1 MGTKE
6 LSSAKKVAAANKRSL
21 SNLEARNGT
30 PGEVDP
36 RFASAEW
43 DPRFSRVP
51 KKAKKAIND
60 ERFQQE
66 LKTNPGFR
74 SSSAPVDRFGRPKRK
89 GPKLDKSLQEIA
101 ERSDESSSESEDE
114 ITAAIRELPQQ
125 VPRYEDSSD
134 DSDVDNE
141 LFPKEDEEVEDI
153 PRGQATCRLAV
164 MGLDW
169 SSTRAVDI
177 FASLDSFCP
186 PGKRVEFVEVHPS
199 KFGLERLA
207 IEAKLGPQVVRKGDL
222 DVVEEAQKQ
231 KLIVNGEGNS
241 EKGKHNDL
249 GFDDEDEEESD
260 DDLDD
265 SDAED
270 HDEELWKSQMALRK
284 YEEERLKYYYGV
296 VQFEDVKSADAV
308 YEQCDGVEYAQSGR
322 AFDLRFIPDD
332 MVIETKPRDRAD
344 KLPERYAPPNV
355 TPSSLNNSHVKLSW
369 DVDDPD
375 RVVLKKKAIGKHELD
390 EENLKAYLAGSS
402 DEDEDE
408 GKPSASDIE
417 KKRRLLLGAVE
428 EEKAAGDDDMDMEI
442 TFEPG
447 MLEKGEEIVKKKLA
461 REEHRDETPWQA
473 RLRRQE
479 ERKAEKRRKRKEGLA
494 SKGIEGDTETADG
507 DGNNDDNV
515 DNPTFDSDP
524 FFSMDR
530 DFDEQEERRQDRSRK
545 DKKTTKAT
553 APDSK
558 ERPTD
563 ANEAA
568 MKKRQE
574 AELELLMMDE
584 RSVSR
589 SGMRS
594 MREMLAAVESD
605 DDEDRSARR
614 ERKKTRGR
622 RRGEKEHASN
632 GVGEKPSAM
641 DTADAR
647 FQQVFDSHLYAMDPT
662 HPKFRRDETTQRI
675 LQEKMRRSKKRAQ
688 QQQQSPDKA
697 DGKVEHGKKDEA
709 RHDGQKKKSSSS
721 EAMELVA
728 RLKARAAAKRKA
740 KRAGA

>member
-6 LSSAKKVAAANKRSL
+6 LSNGKNAAGANKRSRD
-21 SNLEARNGT
+21 NLEAGNGNS
-30 PGEVDP
+30 GALDP

-60 ERFQQE
+60 ERFQEQ

-101 ERSDESSSESEDE
+101 ERSDESSSESEEE
-114 ITAAIRELPQQ
+114 ITAAVRELPQQ

-134 DSDVDNE
+134 DSDIDDE
-141 LFPKEDEEVEDI
+141 LFPQEDEKVEDI
-153 PRGQATCRLAV
+153 PRGRATRRLAV

-169 SSTRAVDI
+169 SATRAMDI

-186 PGKRVEFVEVHPS
+186 PGKRVEFAEIHPS

-207 IEAKLGPQVVRKGDL
+207 IEAKLGPQVVPKSDL
-222 DVVEEAQKQ
+222 DVVEEAKKQ
-231 KLIVNGEGNS
+231 KLTANGEENRD
-241 EKGKHNDL
+241 KGKHDDL
-249 GFDDEDEEESD
+249 ASDDEDEEESD
-260 DDLDD
+260 DGSEASDEDD
-265 SDAED
+265 R
-270 HDEELWKSQMALRK
+270 DEEGWKSQTALRK
-284 YEEERLKYYYGV
+284 YEEERLMYYYGV

-332 MVIETKPRDRAD
+332 MVVATKPRDRAD
-344 KLPERYAPPNV
+344 KLPEGYAPPNV

-369 DVDDPD
+369 DADDPD
-375 RVVLKKKAIGKHELD
+375 RVVLKKKAIGKHQLD

-402 DEDEDE
+402 DEDEAE
-408 GKPSASDIE
+408 GEHSATDIE

-428 EEKAAGDDDMDMEI
+428 EEEKVAEDNDMDMEI

-447 MLEKGEEIVKKKLA
+447 MLEKGEEIVKRKLE
-461 REEHRDETPWQA
+461 REEHKDETPWQA

-479 ERKAEKRRKRKEGLA
+479 ERKAEKRRKRKEALA
-494 SKGIEGDTETADG
+494 SKDTEGNAETADG
-507 DGNNDDNV
+507 DADNV

-530 DFDEQEERRQDRSRK
+530 DLDDADESRQKRS
-545 DKKTTKAT
+545 KKKGKKSGKTT
-553 APDSK
+553 APDST
-558 ERPTD
+558 ETPAEAD
-563 ANEAA
+563 EAA
-568 MKKRQE
+568 KKKRQE

-584 RSVSR
+584 RSGSR
-589 SGMRS
+589 SGPRS

-622 RRGEKEHASN
+622 RRGQKERASN
-632 GVGEKPSAM
+632 AVAEKPSVM

-662 HPKFRRDETTQRI
+662 HPKFKRDETTQRI
-675 LQEKMRRSKKRAQ
+675 LQEKTRRSKKREQ
-688 QQQQSPDKA
+688 QRETDTA
-697 DGKVEHGKKDEA
+697 DGKVEHAKKDEA
-709 RHDGQKKKSSSS
+709 MQDGQRKKSSSS

-740 KRAGA
+740 KRGAA